1 MYIIKND
8 DQKFKTLRHIQD
20 FQEKLSEI
28 RKDEG
33 TKAAEAFLRAYGSHI
48 GELRQQ
54 VREYEKLK
62 QQKLPTGAFSDATE
76 LGKYLIKARIS
87 VGVTQEALAQKLGV
101 SQPMVHKY
109 ELSEYA
115 GCGLDLLARVA
126 QALGLRIS
134 VTVGGR
140 SSRRASSAAQGRHS
154 ASS

>member
-20 FQEKLSEI
+20 FQKKLSEI
-28 RKDEG
+28 RRREG
-33 TKAAEAFLRAYGSHI
+33 TKAAETFLRAYGSHI

-62 QQKLPTGAFSDATE
+62 QRKLPAGSFSDATK
-76 LGKYLIKARIS
+76 LGSYLIKARIAR
-87 VGVTQEALAQKLGV
+87 GVTQEALGQKLGV

-115 GCGLDLLARVA
+115 GCGLDLLAKVA

-134 VTVGGR
+134 VTVGGKL
-140 SSRRASSAAQGRHS
+140 SRRVATKSTGLL
-154 ASS
+154 